1 MKIVHVVESLDIGGL
16 EQVVVALAGAQR
28 HRGHQVDII
37 CLWHPGA
44 LAKAAQAQ
52 GINVTCC
59 FKHRGPDL
67 KAWSLLRRLLRKA
80 KPDVVHTH
88 NSMAHYYSVA
98 ALWGQAPLRTVNTRH
113 GMGSS
118 QLQARRERLYRLAL
132 NRTHAAI
139 SVCGA
144 ARERF
149 VRHGVMP
156 HDKAMVVPNGIDL
169 SRFVV
174 RSAARGAQLRATL
187 GLSPQSV
194 VFGSVGRLHEAKRQA
209 LLLEAVAQ
217 LRAAG
222 LDATLV
228 LAGAGQERASLQG
241 KIDALGLA
249 AHVKL
254 LGARDDVPALLA
266 GMDVFVLPS
275 RTEGYSLALVE
286 ACASALPVIACDVG
300 GNGEI
305 VRTGLNGTLVPGDDF
320 DALVRAMRHLYEDET
335 RRLTLGRQARTWA
348 LREGSLDTMAE
359 RYLALYQGR
368 AHATEKPVLAQP

>member
-16 EQVVVALAGAQR
+16 EQVVVALAGAQK
-28 HRGHQVDII
+28 HRGHQVEII

-44 LAKAAQAQ
+44 LALSAHGL
-52 GINVTCC
+52 GIPVTCC
-59 FKHRGPDL
+59 FKRRGPDI

-98 ALWGQAPLRTVNTRH
+98 ALWGQPPLRTVNTRH

-118 QLQARRERLYRLAL
+118 QMQARRERLYRLAL
-132 NRTHAAI
+132 SRTQAAI

-144 ARERF
+144 ARERY
-149 VRHGVMP
+149 VKHGVMP
-156 HDKAMVVPNGIDL
+156 ASKAMVVPNGIDL

-174 RSAARGAQLRATL
+174 RSAARGAQLRASL
-187 GLSPQSV
+187 GLSATSV
-194 VFGSVGRLHEAKRQA
+194 VFGSVGRLHEAKRQV
-209 LLLEAVAQ
+209 LLLDAVAQ
-217 LRAAG
+217 LRAQG

-228 LAGAGQERASLQG
+228 LAGDGDERAALQAH
-241 KIDALGLA
+241 IDTLGLA
-249 AHVKL
+249 PHARL

-305 VRTGLNGTLVPGDDF
+305 VRTGLNGTLVPSDHF
-320 DALVRAMRHLYEDET
+320 DALVQAMRQMHQDESL
-335 RRLTLGRQARTWA
+335 RLTLGRQARTWA
-348 LREGSLDTMAE
+348 LREGSLETMAD

-368 AHATEKPVLAQP
+368 TPAVDHAALARP